1 MCVSTELMLR
11 VGLCVCILVGG
22 GRLVVKVV
30 VIAVLLS
37 FITPINPSRNQC
49 FLSRAHFGVVLTFN
63 VHMGI

>member
-1 MCVSTELMLR
+1 MCVSTEPLPR
-11 VGLCVCILVGG
+11 VALCVCMLVGG
-22 GRLVVKVV
+22 EGLVVKVV